1 MRFTNPLTR
10 AVLCAGAAVLTAT
23 GCSSDKKEGG
33 SNDGGVAGGD
43 VAASSS
49 VTAAGNTGETGYV
62 GDIQPIAMRT
72 FGGDAQAA
80 SAGRAAFIKY
90 NCYGCHGGLAG
101 GAMGPSLR
109 DDEWKYG
116 GTDEQILATLH
127 QGRPAGMPAWKGVAT
142 EAELK
147 SIVTYIRSMRSPQEP
162 TWFFSATDTTTKA
175 AFLANN
181 AK

>member
-1 MRFTNPLTR
+1 MRSTNPLTR
-10 AVLCAGAAVLTAT
+10 AIVCAGAAILTAA
-23 GCSSDKKEGG
+23 CGG
-33 SNDGGVAGGD
+33 SDAKGGDDGGGVAGGD

-49 VTAAGNTGETGYV
+49 ATAAGNTGESGYV

-72 FGGDAQAA
+72 FSGDAQAA

-116 GTDEQILATLH
+116 GTDEQIIATLH

-142 EAELK
+142 
-147 SIVTYIRSMRSPQEP
+147 
-162 TWFFSATDTTTKA
+162 
-175 AFLANN
+175 
-181 AK
+181 